1 MKQCVKTLNI
11 LNLFASQKTKKS
23 VDATA
28 DLIIGCDGAFS
39 AVRKHML
46 QYPGFDFNQ
55 TYIEHG
61 YLELCIPPT
70 ANGEVLLFYI
80 PMRRTNSYARIE
92 FV

>member
-1 MKQCVKTLNI
+1 MSKQFRSATIFRKQKKI
-11 LNLFASQKTKKS
+11 LNSFNSSQKTKKN
-23 VDATA
+23 VEATA

-70 ANGEVLLFYI
+70 ANGEVTFAL
-80 PMRRTNSYARIE
+80 
-92 FV
+92 

>member
-1 MKQCVKTLNI
+1 M
-11 LNLFASQKTKKS
+11 AE
-23 VDATA
+23 ATA

-61 YLELCIPPT
+61 YLELCIPPDDDDVC
-70 ANGEVLLFYI
+70 VLPSFGYSTQYSI
-80 PMRRTNSYARIE
+80 
-92 FV
+92 